1 MSAAIR
7 IVLFARSAIY
17 FAFLVVTVIPYAVA
31 VLLWTYFAGRLLTA
45 SIATNA
51 SLWRRRHAAAAQ
63 AQ

>member
-31 VLLWTYFAGRLLTA
+31 VLLWSWIPNPRRYWL
-45 SIATNA
+45 ATGL
-51 SLWRRRHAAAAQ
+51 SLIHI
-63 AQ
+63 